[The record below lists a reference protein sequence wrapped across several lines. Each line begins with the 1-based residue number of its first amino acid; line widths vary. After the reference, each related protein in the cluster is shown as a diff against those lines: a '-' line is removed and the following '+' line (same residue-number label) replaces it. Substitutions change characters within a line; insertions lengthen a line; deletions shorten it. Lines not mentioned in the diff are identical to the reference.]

1 MFFLKAF
8 YWGQKGTRDNY
19 ALQLQNLVEHGYN
32 SLGETPVIIGE
43 CGIPMDMKLVFS
55 SCYIII
61 IYFPDILTKRFG
73 VITVERR
80 HLRLKILF
88 GICE

>member
-8 YWGQKGTRDNY
+8 YWGQKGARENY
-19 ALQLQNLVEHGYN
+19 ALQFQNLVEHGYK

-43 CGIPMDMKLVFS
+43 CGIPMDLKLVFS
-55 SCYIII
+55 CDATVKFRY
-61 IYFPDILTKRFG
+61 ILTKLLG
-73 VITVERR
+73 VTVVRR
-80 HLRLKILF
+80 LLRLIILF